1 MIQRALPFML
11 FLYMAIP
18 LHAHA
23 DYFAWQDPKTGVELT
38 FPDTWKRVNNQ
49 KPDDLL
55 TIVAPSQEDQA
66 ICRLRA
72 RSDERW
78 KVYPVWHAADVQRF
92 AYNQNFWDDY
102 LAEYNNAQT
111 RMYKDDAGLGKAFA
125 STVVA
130 SFTRATP
137 REAGTPRM
145 GQMWAG
151 VYYDT
156 AYILDCSADAAT
168 FTTWQPDFVS
178 IAKSVDMRKVI
189 HELSI
194 GNYPRNF
201 VRDRYI
207 ERPVMNG
214 PDKMGY
220 TYN

>member
-1 MIQRALPFML
+1 MNYFSLFALAL
-11 FLYMAIP
+11 CLVP
-18 LHAHA
+18 LTSAHA
-23 DYFAWQDPKTGVELT
+23 DYFVWQDPKTGVELT
-38 FPDTWKRVNNQ
+38 FPDTWKRVSNQ

-55 TIVAPSQEDQA
+55 TILAPSPEDQA
-66 ICRLRA
+66 LCRLRA

-78 KVYPVWHAADVQRF
+78 TVYPVWHAADVQRF
-92 AYNQNFWDDY
+92 AYNQDFWDGY
-102 LAEYNNAQT
+102 LAEYNTKRVQ
-111 RMYKDDAGLGKAFA
+111 MYKDDAGLGKAFA
-125 STVVA
+125 STVLA
-130 SFTRATP
+130 RFTRAAPKEPQGP
-137 REAGTPRM
+137 RL

-156 AYILDCSADAAT
+156 AYILDCSAKENA
-168 FTTWQPDFVS
+168 FGTWQPDFAA
-178 IAKSVDMRKVI
+178 IAKSVDMRKII

-201 VRDRYI
+201 MKDRYI